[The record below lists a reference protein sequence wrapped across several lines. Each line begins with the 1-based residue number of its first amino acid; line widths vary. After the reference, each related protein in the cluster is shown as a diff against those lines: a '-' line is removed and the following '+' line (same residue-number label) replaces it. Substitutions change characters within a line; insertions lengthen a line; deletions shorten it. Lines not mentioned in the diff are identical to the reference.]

1 MRTNGDTV
9 RLPIELCL
17 TAPHLSVMSQ
27 TTLGSLLGTSRVQC
41 EASTTSKKK
50 SLQLVAQL
58 IEDSLNLH
66 EEDDDEDVDMDVIDA
81 LAAREKLGCT
91 GMGHGIAI
99 PHGRVDFVSEPVG
112 ALVTLTEPVEFD
124 APDDR
129 PVDVVFGLLI
139 PEEKTEEHLHI
150 LASLARFFDSA
161 ENRAKVRAA
170 KEPEEILQMLDKC
183 EIKPVKGKPNGNCH

>member
-1 MRTNGDTV
+1 
-9 RLPIELCL
+9 
-17 TAPHLSVMSQ
+17 MSQ
-27 TTLGSLLGTSRVQC
+27 TSLGSLLGTSRIQC

-58 IEDSLNLH
+58 IEDSLDLH
-66 EEDDDEDVDMDVIDA
+66 DEEDEDDVDMDVIDA

-112 ALVTLTEPVEFD
+112 ALVTLTEPVDFD
-124 APDDR
+124 APDDQ

-139 PEEKTEEHLHI
+139 PEEKTEQHLHI
-150 LASLARFFDSA
+150 LASLARFFHSE
-161 ENRAKVRAA
+161 ENREKVRAA
-170 KEPEEILQMLDKC
+170 KNADEILQMLDQC
-183 EIKPVKGKPNGNCH
+183 EIEPAEESPRRNGTEH

>member
-1 MRTNGDTV
+1 
-9 RLPIELCL
+9 
-17 TAPHLSVMSQ
+17 MSQ
-27 TTLGSLLGTSRVQC
+27 TTLGSLLGASRVQC
-41 EASTTSKKK
+41 EASITSKKK

-58 IEDSLNLH
+58 IENSLDLYS
-66 EEDDDEDVDMDVIDA
+66 EDDEEDVDMDVIDA

-112 ALVTLTEPVEFD
+112 ALVTLTDPVDFD
-124 APDDR
+124 APDNE

-150 LASLARFFDSA
+150 LASLARFFNSE
-161 ENRAKVRAA
+161 ENRERVRAA
-170 KEPEEILQMLDKC
+170 KNPAEILQMLDQH
-183 EIKPVKGKPNGNCH
+183 EIAPVEETPQRHGTSH

>member
-1 MRTNGDTV
+1 
-9 RLPIELCL
+9 
-17 TAPHLSVMSQ
+17 MSQ
-27 TTLGSLLGTSRVQC
+27 TTLGSLLGASRIQC

-58 IEDSLNLH
+58 IEESLNLH
-66 EEDDDEDVDMDVIDA
+66 DEEDDEDVDMDVIDA
-81 LAAREKLGCT
+81 LTAREKLGCT

-99 PHGRVDFVSEPVG
+99 PHGRVDFITEPVG
-112 ALVTLTEPVEFD
+112 ALVTLTEPVDFD

-150 LASLARFFDSA
+150 LASVARFFNSED
-161 ENRAKVRAA
+161 NRQKVRAA
-170 KEPEEILQMLDKC
+170 KNAAEILDMLKDWQ
-183 EIKPVKGKPNGNCH
+183 IAPVSEAPKRNGTNLH